1 MYYYEV
7 SAKTGKNVNDV
18 FQKLCNEI
26 NYIAKQSI
34 DMRIDSGKQ
43 MSVLDE
49 AIDRRGPGKK
59 LKKKESPASKLKKG
73 CC

>member
-7 SAKTGKNVNDV
+7 SAKTGKSVNEV

-26 NYIAKQSI
+26 SSIARQSI

-43 MSVLDE
+43 VSVLDE
-49 AIDRRGPGKK
+49 AIDRRGPGKRLQSNSK
-59 LKKKESPASKLKKG
+59 PLKRDKK